1 LTVLSQ
7 RNSVAVDGKVVSV
20 WADRLSH
27 QFMPYGYYLARV
39 AQLPGGRRALA
50 GRNLHP
56 GIRSGLMTVNSAR
69 PTLSYF
75 MKPATDSFNRSF
87 REE

>member
-1 LTVLSQ
+1 
-7 RNSVAVDGKVVSV
+7 
-20 WADRLSH
+20 
-27 QFMPYGYYLARV
+27 MPDGYYLASV
-39 AQLPGGRRALA
+39 VLLPGSRRALS

-56 GIRSGLMTVNSAR
+56 GIRSGLMTVNSAQ

-75 MKPATDSFNRSF
+75 MKTATDSFNRSF

>member
-1 LTVLSQ
+1 
-7 RNSVAVDGKVVSV
+7 
-20 WADRLSH
+20 
-27 QFMPYGYYLARV
+27 MPDGYYLASV
-39 AQLPGGRRALA
+39 VLLPGSRRALA

-56 GIRSGLMTVNSAR
+56 GIGSGLITVNSAR

-75 MKPATDSFNRSF
+75 MKTATDSFNRLF

>member
-1 LTVLSQ
+1 
-7 RNSVAVDGKVVSV
+7 
-20 WADRLSH
+20 
-27 QFMPYGYYLARV
+27 MPYGYYLARV

-75 MKPATDSFNRSF
+75 MKPATDSFNR
-87 REE
+87 